1 MAGGQL
7 HLAGSYWKMMHLCA
21 AAGMRLSEKEA
32 QSLPTGLFPPVL
44 FDMKTTAVEDGLC
57 STVPCVFEFSKA
69 SPRNPMTLSYR
80 LNETISFHVDTSQ
93 PRAPVGDLSTEDVE
107 DCILLTRDVIRREN
121 MTYLLYDG
129 LGTQRNPTQ
138 NPEIYIPESGVG
150 REPATLICTI
160 EDTCQELW
168 KGPAMS
174 SNTIVSLGSSSELS
188 SAPKPEDQ
196 GTTLRCHL
204 SLSLVNLTSSKEVK
218 LKLIS
223 PARLLNYSCLLKR
236 TLTCSCS
243 FHGIPTPS
251 VQWWLGGTPVS
262 VNARDTILHM
272 TSTTLEPWANT
283 TIHLMWEPE
292 VIRRLRCEGKN
303 PYGVHAS
310 RIFLIPDRSSLSS
323 VFLRGLI
330 QGVVYGAIA
339 SSLLFFFLV
348 VLVMKMLNWWEE
360 NQTCKNK
367 EALTLKPVSEGATT
381 TEV

>member
-1 MAGGQL
+1 MTDKNGNV
-7 HLAGSYWKMMHLCA
+7 MMPNDILSCA
-21 AAGMRLSEKEA
+21 KI
-32 QSLPTGLFPPVL
+32 GLFPPVL
-44 FDMKTTAVEDGLC
+44 FDMKTTAVEDRLC

-69 SPRNPMTLSYR
+69 SPRNPMTMSYR
-80 LNETISFHVDTSQ
+80 LNETISFRVDTRQ
-93 PRAPVGDLSTEDVE
+93 PRAPMGDLSTEDVE
-107 DCILLTRDVIRREN
+107 DCILMTRDVIRREN
-121 MTYLLYDG
+121 MTYLLYEGPREDVG
-129 LGTQRNPTQ
+129 LFMSDPTQ
-138 NPEIYIPESGVG
+138 KPEVHFPESGVG

-174 SNTIVSLGSSSELS
+174 SNTIVSLSSSSELS
-188 SAPKPEDQ
+188 SALKPEDQ
-196 GTTLRCHL
+196 DITFRCHL
-204 SLSLVNLTSSKEVK
+204 RLPLVNLTSSKVVK
-218 LKLIS
+218 LKLVS

-236 TLTCSCS
+236 TLTCTCS

-262 VNARDTILHM
+262 VNSIDTILHM

-283 TIHLMWEPE
+283 TIHLMWRPE

-310 RIFLIPDRSSLSS
+310 RIFLIPDKSSLSS
-323 VFLRGLI
+323 VFLKGLI

-367 EALTLKPVSEGATT
+367 EALTLKPVSEGAKTT
-381 TEV
+381 QV